1 MIEELL
7 HKAIPITPREFN
19 FEKQSRLKADQ
30 VRRDMNEL
38 AKRTETKTN
47 RKAK

>member
-7 HKAIPITPREFN
+7 QNAIRITPKEFK
-19 FEKQSRLKADQ
+19 FEKQSRLLAQ
-30 VRRDMNEL
+30 QIRRDMNEL
-38 AKRTETKTN
+38 AKRTETETN